1 MAVVGGLNGGRRNLG
16 RRGEKRHGAVSTN
29 DLSGPFTYFQTLERR
44 ADGRNGQGV
53 DGSPPH

>member
-1 MAVVGGLNGGRRNLG
+1 MVVLMAEGGTWE
-16 RRGEKRHGAVSTN
+16 GEKRHGAVSTN
-29 DLSGPFTYFQTLERR
+29 DLSDPFTYFQTLERR

>member
-1 MAVVGGLNGGRRNLG
+1 MAEGGTWEE
-16 RRGEKRHGAVSTN
+16 EKRHGAVSTN
-29 DLSGPFTYFQTLERR
+29 DLSDPFTYFQTLERR